1 MKPASSLPGQQQI
14 PIFSPAVAIVLAYD
28 VQALL
33 TKLLGG
39 LLPPELSLAARAR
52 VLDVACGAGNW
63 ALDLAFACP
72 ALSVV
77 GVDWDTAL
85 IGHARASARVQRLA
99 NAHFTVADMF
109 HMTTIPGD
117 TFDLVHARLLAGAVE
132 PEQWAALLNEL
143 RRVCRAGG
151 VVCWSE
157 WGQLLTNS
165 PACNGGYQL
174 FQRALSRAG
183 GTTQATLLMHAL
195 LDELGWVNV
204 QQSTRALD
212 LSAGTDAYASVLAAS
227 RGLFPAA
234 GLWLESMGLGDAEEL
249 AQLEQ
254 QVWIE
259 VLAETF
265 YATIPLVTVWGEK

>member
-1 MKPASSLPGQQQI
+1 MKPVSSLTRRQQM
-14 PIFSPAVAIVLAYD
+14 PLFSPAVAIVLAYD

-39 LLPPELSLAARAR
+39 LLPPGLPLAAKGR
-52 VLDVACGAGNW
+52 VLDVGCGAGNGT
-63 ALDLAFACP
+63 LDLAFACP

-77 GVDWDTAL
+77 GVDRDAAL

-109 HMTTIPGD
+109 HMTTIPND
-117 TFDLVHARLLAGAVE
+117 TFDLVHARFLAGAVE

-174 FQRALSRAG
+174 FQRAPRRAG
-183 GTTQATLLMHAL
+183 GTTQATRLIRAL
-195 LDELGWVNV
+195 LDELGWGNI
-204 QQSTRALD
+204 QQSPTLLAL
-212 LSAGTDAYASVLAAS
+212 SPG
-227 RGLFPAA
+227 PP
-234 GLWLESMGLGDAEEL
+234 
-249 AQLEQ
+249 
-254 QVWIE
+254 
-259 VLAETF
+259 
-265 YATIPLVTVWGEK
+265 PLLHL

>member
-1 MKPASSLPGQQQI
+1 MMCKPCSRSCWEGCCRQDCPLQQRRGCSM
-14 PIFSPAVAIVLAYD
+14 SP
-28 VQALL
+28 
-33 TKLLGG
+33 
-39 LLPPELSLAARAR
+39 
-52 VLDVACGAGNW
+52 
-63 ALDLAFACP
+63 
-72 ALSVV
+72 V
-77 GVDWDTAL
+77 GVDRDAAL

-99 NAHFTVADMF
+99 NAHFTRADMF

-117 TFDLVHARLLAGAVE
+117 TFDLVHARFLAGAVE
-132 PEQWAALLNEL
+132 PEQWVALLNEL

-183 GTTQATLLMHAL
+183 GTTQATLLMRAL
-195 LDELGWVNV
+195 LDELGWVHI

-212 LSAGTDAYASVLAAS
+212 LSAGKDRYGRVVAAG
-227 RGLFPAA
+227 RGLFPVA
-234 GLWLESMGLGDAEEL
+234 GLWLEGMGLGDAVEL

-254 QVWIE
+254 HVWIE
-259 VLAETF
+259 LLAETF
-265 YATIPLVTVWGEK
+265 YATLPLITVWGEK

>member
-1 MKPASSLPGQQQI
+1 MPL
-14 PIFSPAVAIVLAYD
+14 FSPAVAIVLAYD

-39 LLPPELSLAARAR
+39 LLPPGLSLAARAR
-52 VLDVACGAGNW
+52 VLDIACGAGNW

-77 GVDWDTAL
+77 GVDWDAAL
-85 IGHARASARVQRLA
+85 IGHARASARVQHLA
-99 NAHFTVADMF
+99 NAHFS
-109 HMTTIPGD
+109 
-117 TFDLVHARLLAGAVE
+117 
-132 PEQWAALLNEL
+132 
-143 RRVCRAGG
+143 VCRAGG

-183 GTTQATLLMHAL
+183 GTTQATLLMRAL
-195 LDELGWVNV
+195 LDELGWVHI
-204 QQSTRALD
+204 QQSTRVLD
-212 LSAGTDAYASVLAAS
+212 LSAGTDAYASVLAAGK
-227 RGLFPAA
+227 GLFPAA
-234 GLWLESMGLGDAEEL
+234 GLWLEGMGLGHTEEL

-259 VLAETF
+259 LLAETF
-265 YATIPLVTVWGEK
+265 YATLPLVTVWGEK